1 MSAHLR
7 TLARRLSPETIPV
20 FPLGGT
26 ILLPGCELPL
36 NIFEPRYLNMIED
49 SLKADRLIGMVQN
62 AVDPSKH
69 APHSDGAKPLAPVGA
84 LGRIKQFSET
94 DDGRYLIV
102 LTGLKRFKILG
113 DAEGTSPYRRA
124 HVSYDAFER
133 DIDAHIAPTL
143 PKALSENAQER
154 SVMTAA
160 MKGFARAIGVEVDW
174 DALQSVPMDSL
185 VDQAS
190 MISPFDA
197 FDKQS
202 LLEAPDHEARR
213 RLLVGLMTMYAKTAG
228 GRGEDKTPPS
238 KDLQ

>member
-7 TLARRLSPETIPV
+7 TLARRLSPEVIPV

-62 AVDPSKH
+62 AVDPGKH
-69 APHSDGAKPLAPVGA
+69 APHAEGAKPLAPIGA

-102 LTGLKRFKILG
+102 LTGLKRFRIMG
-113 DAEGTSPYRRA
+113 DVEGTSPYRRA
-124 HVSYDAFER
+124 HVGYDEFAA

-143 PKALSENAQER
+143 PKAMSENSQDR
-154 SVMTAA
+154 SEMTAA

-190 MISPFDA
+190 MIAPFDA

-202 LLEAPDHEARR
+202 LLEAPDHAARR
-213 RLLVGLMTMYAKTAG
+213 RLLVGLMSMYAKTTG
-228 GRGEDKTPPS
+228 GRGEDRKPPS

>member
-7 TLARRLSPETIPV
+7 TLARRLSPQIIPV
-20 FPLGGT
+20 FPLGGS

-49 SLKADRLIGMVQN
+49 SLKAERLIGMVQG
-62 AVDPSKH
+62 AVDPARH
-69 APHSDGAKPLAPVGA
+69 APHKEGAKPLAPIGT
-84 LGRIKQFSET
+84 LGRIKQFSES

-102 LTGLKRFKILG
+102 LTGLKRFEISG
-113 DAEGTSPYRRA
+113 DADGITPYRRA
-124 HVSYDAFER
+124 NVSYDAFEF
-133 DIDAHIAPTL
+133 DIDAHISPTL
-143 PKALSENAQER
+143 PKAMSESAQAR
-154 SVMTAA
+154 SKMTAA
-160 MKGFARAIGVEVDW
+160 MKTFARSIGVEVDW
-174 DALQSVPMDSL
+174 DALESVPMNSL

-202 LLEAPDHEARR
+202 LLEAPDHESRR
-213 RLLVGLMTMYAKTAG
+213 RLLVGLMTMYAKTSG
-228 GRGEDKTPPS
+228 GRGEDPTPPG